1 MFSSLESLVA
11 LIGDTSQNTGGLL
24 PFSLIKAALQPCCV
38 NCSHPSAHAQSQRYT
53 RKNGKKKTKNSRIHG
68 NTQLPQPV
76 GGQSA
81 CLVVPAVVSDL
92 ETNKYSQVTAKK
104 SACVSVTGA
113 GIWVLCSI
121 LQVCVHWKQEQHH
134 LKLLNATNL
143 TKFRNEKRLNVVI
156 IVYGSEKTIL
166 IIIIVEMVH

>member
-11 LIGDTSQNTGGLL
+11 LIGDTSQNAGGLL
-24 PFSLIKAALQPCCV
+24 PFSLIKATLQPCCV
-38 NCSHPSAHAQSQRYT
+38 NCSHPSAHSQSQRYT
-53 RKNGKKKTKNSRIHG
+53 RKKNPKIKKQSSRIQG
-68 NTQLPQPV
+68 NTLLAQPV

-92 ETNKYSQVTAKK
+92 ETNKYSQVTAER

-121 LQVCVHWKQEQHH
+121 VQVCVHWKQEQHH
-134 LKLLNATNL
+134 LKLPNVTV
-143 TKFRNEKRLNVVI
+143 FHNEKRLNVVLI
-156 IVYGSEKTIL
+156 FYGSEKNL
-166 IIIIVEMVH
+166 